1 MLKVKCL
8 MLNVKCS
15 DNSTFNI
22 EHLPFNIPP
31 QWLSVSTYSSYS
43 SAVISSSSTSLAS
56 AILMRTIQ
64 PSPYGSVLTSSG
76 FSVRRSFTSTI
87 VPPTGANNSETAL
100 TDSIDPSS
108 SPASS
113 SVPTCGSSTNTTSP
127 SSFCA

>member
-1 MLKVKCL
+1 
-8 MLNVKCS
+8 
-15 DNSTFNI
+15 NI
-22 EHLPFNIPP
+22 QHFAT

-43 SAVISSSSTSLAS
+43 SGVISSSSTSLGSAS
-56 AILMRTIQ
+56 RMRTIQ

-76 FSVRRSFTSTI
+76 FSVSRSLTSTI
-87 VPPTGANNSETAL
+87 WPPTGANSSETAL

-113 SVPTCGSSTNTTSP
+113 SVPTCGSSTKTTSP